1 MLVRV
6 RSFSGVFTSFALVA
20 TMFVMPKEVNSQTMP
35 LSTMKPHALAD
46 LKELLHTQAEWVKV
60 HVAEFL
66 IWENRDVD
74 DVRTVFL
81 QEERKF
87 GEQPRYR
94 IGIWRV
100 LAQAAK
106 TPEERKRWTDRIRA
120 VYDDPA
126 CTDRLHA
133 IETLAKL
140 GIPVEAHRD
149 WVAGIQA
156 DRVDA
161 FTVYKLWNAA
171 YHPDIGPNVVRD
183 TCLSLLRQLN
193 GQGKLE
199 FVPTLSY
206 VLRYLKPFTQRD
218 WAQLPKLDQIL
229 KMPVAM
235 RANLLATAWMTAPTA
250 GDQQVSLIKNQLLS
264 MDDVPAGL
272 QQLLHGLAERG
283 EADDQEAL
291 FRLYQ
296 KVSDVDRTTYDPDIH
311 ATAAYA
317 VLKVTGRFAK
327 EEADGQ

>member
-1 MLVRV
+1 MLVKTLP
-6 RSFSGVFTSFALVA
+6 FSWVFAPFALVV
-20 TMFVMPKEVNSQTMP
+20 MFIIPKEVNSQIMP
-35 LSTMKPHALAD
+35 LSIMKPDAQAD
-46 LKELLHTQAEWVKV
+46 LRELLHTQAEWVKV

-66 IWENRDVD
+66 IWENRYVD
-74 DVRTVFL
+74 EVRTVFL
-81 QEERKF
+81 QEEKEF
-87 GEQPRYR
+87 GKQPRYR

-140 GIPVEAHRD
+140 RIPVDVHRD
-149 WVAGIQA
+149 WIAGIQA
-156 DRVDA
+156 DRIDA

-171 YHPDIGPNVVRD
+171 YHPDIGLNRVRD

-193 GQGKLE
+193 EQGKLE

-218 WAQLPKLDQIL
+218 WAQLPQLDQIME
-229 KMPVAM
+229 MPVAM
-235 RANLLATAWMTAPTA
+235 RANVLATAWMTAPFT
-250 GDQQVSLIKNQLLS
+250 GNQQVSSIKNQLLS

-283 EADDQEAL
+283 EADDQATL

-296 KVSDVDRTTYDPDIH
+296 KVSDVDRPTYDPDIH

-327 EEADGQ
+327 EEADDQ

>member
-1 MLVRV
+1 MLVKGLP
-6 RSFSGVFTSFALVA
+6 FSWLFVAFALVV
-20 TMFVMPKEVNSQTMP
+20 MFVMPKEVNSQTIP
-35 LSTMKPHALAD
+35 LSTMKPQAQAD
-46 LKELLHTQAEWVKV
+46 LKELLHTQAGWVKV

-74 DVRTVFL
+74 EVRTVFL
-81 QEERKF
+81 QEEREF
-87 GEQPRYR
+87 GKQPRYR

-140 GIPVEAHRD
+140 GIPVDVHRD
-149 WVAGIQA
+149 WIAGIQA

-161 FTVYKLWNAA
+161 FSVYKLWNAA
-171 YHPDIGPNVVRD
+171 YHIDIGPNMVRD

-193 GQGKLE
+193 EQGKLE

-229 KMPVAM
+229 EMPVAM
-235 RANLLATAWMTAPTA
+235 RANLLATAWMTAPFT
-250 GDQQVSLIKNQLLS
+250 GDQQVSSIKNQLLS
-264 MDDVPAGL
+264 MDDGPAGL

-283 EADDQEAL
+283 EMDDRETL
-291 FRLYQ
+291 YRLYNQ
-296 KVSDVDRTTYDPDIH
+296 VRDGNKATYDADIH

-317 VLKVTGRFAK
+317 VLKMIRRLEK
-327 EEADGQ
+327 D